1 MNGRNVRP
9 RPAPADA
16 AAPVLNDQRHEAG
29 RPVAAAAPA
38 AAAHWQSMLDAL
50 PHAAWVA
57 ELRTRRLVAVN
68 AAAVRLYER
77 PASALLQEHA
87 DVLVASPEDQAW
99 WHAAAE
105 VVAVG
110 APQQALDALHSD
122 TVIGI
127 PDGRILHVARSIRG
141 LAGGPA
147 EECVTHAL
155 VMLIDGSAQQRA
167 QLEREKL
174 LADLQATLEATADG
188 ILVTDLGGRIRVFN
202 QRFATLWSLPME
214 MLHQRDH
221 DAVQEWMQSRVA
233 GDEAARQSYQHRLQ
247 TINEAV
253 ELTDSARIELQGGGV
268 LERVTQPL
276 FQAGSVDGRV
286 WSFRDLTEQLAAR
299 QQIDTLSRQ
308 DALTGLPNRRV
319 LAEQVVD
326 LLALRA
332 ARGISQEG
340 FALLMVD
347 LDCFAQVN
355 DGMGQAAGDR
365 VLCEVA
371 QRITASLRQ
380 DDLLARLGGDQFAV
394 LVRAGHAEGAE
405 AAARRILRVVAEP
418 YTLNGDTFTLTCSV
432 GVALAPSHGQSL
444 DELVRHAEAAVRT
457 AKQQGR
463 AVYRL
468 YQVRSEVDRHAHM
481 ALDHAMRQ
489 ALVSGRFRLNYQPQV
504 SLTDGRVLGAEALLR
519 WRDPELGEISP
530 GRFIPV
536 AEASGFIVAIGDWVL
551 SQAVRQA
558 VLWHQRGL
566 AIPIAINVSA
576 LQFQQSHFVERVANV
591 LAVSGLPPHLLEL
604 ELTESILVLDADEA
618 LRRLEALAHLGLR
631 LSIDDFGTGYSS
643 LAYLKR
649 FPIDKLKIDRSFV
662 SGLPA
667 DDSDAG
673 IVQAILQ
680 MARALRLKVVAEG
693 VETEAQRVFL
703 RDRGCDQYQGFLFA
717 PALDPVTF
725 EERLRGAVSQ
735 RVEMVA
741 PGSRIRLVQG

>member
-1 MNGRNVRP
+1 MNARKGRSP
-9 RPAPADA
+9 PARAPSA
-16 AAPVLNDQRHEAG
+16 AAQLDDSVQAASLSI
-29 RPVAAAAPA
+29 AAACPEVVAS
-38 AAAHWQSMLDAL
+38 WQSMLEAL

-57 ELRTRRLVAVN
+57 ELRSRRLVAVN

-99 WHAAAE
+99 WQAAAE
-105 VVAVG
+105 VVAAG
-110 APQQALDALHSD
+110 TPQPRLDALHSD

-141 LAGGPA
+141 LARGPA
-147 EECVTHAL
+147 DDSVTHAL

-167 QLEREKL
+167 QLDREKL

-202 QRFATLWSLPME
+202 QRFATLWSLPLE
-214 MLHQRDH
+214 MLEHRDH
-221 DAVQEWMQSRVA
+221 EAVQAWMRRRVA
-233 GDEAARQSYQHRLQ
+233 GDEASRQSYQHRWQ
-247 TINEAV
+247 SINEAV

-268 LERVTQPL
+268 LERVTRPL
-276 FQAGSVDGRV
+276 FQAGSVHGRV

-299 QQIDTLSRQ
+299 QQIDNLSRQ
-308 DALTGLPNRRV
+308 DTLTGLPNRRV

-326 LLALRA
+326 LLALRGT
-332 ARGISQEG
+332 RGGSAEG

-355 DGMGQAAGDR
+355 DGIGQAAGDR

-371 QRITASLRQ
+371 QRIGACLRQ

-394 LVRAGHAEGAE
+394 LVRAAHAEGAE
-405 AAARRILRVVAEP
+405 AAARRILRAVGEP
-418 YTLNGDTFTLTCSV
+418 YTLSGDTFTLTCSV

-463 AVYRL
+463 GVHRL
-468 YQVRSEVDRHAHM
+468 YQARSEVDRHAHM

-504 SLTDGRVLGAEALLR
+504 SLVDGRVVGAEALLR

-536 AEASGFIVAIGDWVL
+536 AEASGFIVALGDWVL

-566 AIPIAINVSA
+566 VMPIAINVSA

-662 SGLPA
+662 RGLPA

-693 VETEAQRVFL
+693 VETEEQRLFL
-703 RDRGCDQYQGFLFA
+703 RDRGCDEYQGFLFA

-725 EERLRGAVSQ
+725 EQRLRATAPQ
-735 RVEMVA
+735 RVETVE